1 MYEVGQIIFLVAK
14 KAQSILAAQVCEQN
28 VKKTLD
34 GEETTFRVRIGGDFD
49 DPADIKLYDLDRV
62 DADIYGS
69 PDEAAE
75 SLYASAKSAID
86 GLVNGAV
93 EDAAKCFSYQP
104 LSVSEVTKTKPKN
117 ASTSKQ
123 SKTSPKNKLLPSA
136 EVEDASMYIT
146 MPDGTQARLK
156 TPIDNI
162 TPGE

>member
-34 GEETTFRVRIGGDFD
+34 GEETSFRVRIGGDFD
-49 DPADIKLYDLDRV
+49 DPTDIKLYDLDRV

-93 EDAAKCFSYQP
+93 EDATKCFSYQP
-104 LSVSEVTKTKPKN
+104 LSVSKITKAKPKK

-123 SKTSPKNKLLPSA
+123 LKTKTPSST
-136 EVEDASMYIT
+136 EVDDASMYIT